1 MGLVEGDGLEGSFK
15 GRRVWRRR
23 PGGSLSKQ
31 DCTPVGPQLQP
42 KEVPGISYPEP
53 EVPSE
58 EPTRRGS
65 NPFSASAL
73 PSGN

>member
-31 DCTPVGPQLQP
+31 DYTCGS
-42 KEVPGISYPEP
+42 PGAASRLG
-53 EVPSE
+53 
-58 EPTRRGS
+58 RRCLE
-65 NPFSASAL
+65 F
-73 PSGN
+73 